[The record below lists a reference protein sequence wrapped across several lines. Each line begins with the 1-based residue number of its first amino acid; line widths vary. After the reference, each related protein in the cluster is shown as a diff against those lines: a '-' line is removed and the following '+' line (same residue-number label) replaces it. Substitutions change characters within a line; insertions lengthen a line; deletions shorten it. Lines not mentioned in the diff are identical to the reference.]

1 MFFLSDRVSYAD
13 SENPSFGLITCK
25 MTDKKPKPQIWNCK
39 TFAIKENFATVSVS
53 QIRLGITKI
62 FHQFFDVLKKD

>member
-25 MTDKKPKPQIWNCK
+25 MTDKKPKNHKKPY
-39 TFAIKENFATVSVS
+39 
-53 QIRLGITKI
+53 GI
-62 FHQFFDVLKKD
+62 V

>member
-1 MFFLSDRVSYAD
+1 MTAVQFFWTV
-13 SENPSFGLITCK
+13 EPSFYASILCSN